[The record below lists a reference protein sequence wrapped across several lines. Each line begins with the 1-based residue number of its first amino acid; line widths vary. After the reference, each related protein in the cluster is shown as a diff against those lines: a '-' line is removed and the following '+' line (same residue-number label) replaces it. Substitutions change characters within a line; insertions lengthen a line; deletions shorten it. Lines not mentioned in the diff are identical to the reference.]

1 MFLLGCLNKSL
12 DDFMQFSRALRLL
25 KALKSSWSL
34 LLGFQDLNQA
44 PMKLDAEL
52 DFSTFA

>member
-12 DDFMQFSRALRLL
+12 DDFMQFSRAL
-25 KALKSSWSL
+25 KALKSFTTWSL

>member
-1 MFLLGCLNKSL
+1 MKIEKKDVKNVFVGLFEQIFGK
-12 DDFMQFSRALRLL
+12 FHAAF
-25 KALKSSWSL
+25 KSSWSL
-34 LLGFQDLNQA
+34 LLGFQDLNQT